1 MARKRNGLVPAGE
14 TSGSLDGTVKAIRD
28 TSPPAQRGF
37 TQANQ
42 VNQLVWASEV
52 DADIGFMARLLALC
66 SLPRSNPG
74 NRLQYRR
81 VNGPYTLI
89 MTATG
94 KHKLPFGNFPRL
106 LLAWVSTEAVRTG
119 RRELVLGRSLS
130 AFMRAL
136 GVYSSSG
143 GTQTRLRNQM
153 KRLFTAH
160 VQLVYEDQHGEANV
174 SSSVADRS
182 EFWWNPKRPNEPSL
196 WQSKI
201 YLGEAFFNE
210 IIRHPVPLDMH
221 ALRALKRSPLG
232 LDLYLWAVYRTFS
245 LAAPMALSW
254 PMLYRQFGVEPSR
267 ADDNVTVQRFRR
279 DCLRELKKIKTA
291 WPGLEYR
298 IERGQRHKKPGTLVL
313 FPSAPVVPPLTPVG
327 PSQLTS

>member
-1 MARKRNGLVPAGE
+1 MFGDLQCYPMTG
-14 TSGSLDGTVKAIRD
+14 LDGPEKALRD
-28 TSPPAQRGF
+28 APPPAQRGF
-37 TQANQ
+37 TQADQ

-74 NRLQYRR
+74 DRLQYRR

-143 GTQTRLRNQM
+143 GTQTPPPQPDEAALYCSCAVDLRGSARRS
-153 KRLFTAH
+153 KR
-160 VQLVYEDQHGEANV
+160 
-174 SSSVADRS
+174 
-182 EFWWNPKRPNEPSL
+182 EFVCSRPQRVL
-196 WQSKI
+196 
-201 YLGEAFFNE
+201 
-210 IIRHPVPLDMH
+210 
-221 ALRALKRSPLG
+221 
-232 LDLYLWAVYRTFS
+232 
-245 LAAPMALSW
+245 
-254 PMLYRQFGVEPSR
+254 VEP
-267 ADDNVTVQRFRR
+267 
-279 DCLRELKKIKTA
+279 K
-291 WPGLEYR
+291 
-298 IERGQRHKKPGTLVL
+298 
-313 FPSAPVVPPLTPVG
+313 AP
-327 PSQLTS
+327 Q